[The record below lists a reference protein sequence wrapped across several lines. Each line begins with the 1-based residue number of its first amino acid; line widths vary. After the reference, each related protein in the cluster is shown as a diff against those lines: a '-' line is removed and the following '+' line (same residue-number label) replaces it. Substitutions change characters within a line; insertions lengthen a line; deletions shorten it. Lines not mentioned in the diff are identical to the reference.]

1 MRRITNWDALTPGEC
16 AGTQRRVAERN
27 QGRLAECRRLKAAG
41 QLRQPAAEA
50 AAEAAVE
57 GESAAERA
65 AGEPVEELDLDA
77 LLDVDALFDG
87 GDDREEL

>member
-1 MRRITNWDALTPGEC
+1 MTPGER

-50 AAEAAVE
+50 AEAAAEA
-57 GESAAERA
+57 ESAVERA